1 MSLKARVKALHT
13 GTISQVTSRI
23 KVTKDDKTIKQISFG
38 NNKNKVIEIVV
49 RL

>member
-23 KVTKDDKTIKQISFG
+23 KVTKGDKVIKQVTFG
-38 NNKNKVIEIVV
+38 NNNKKVIEIVV